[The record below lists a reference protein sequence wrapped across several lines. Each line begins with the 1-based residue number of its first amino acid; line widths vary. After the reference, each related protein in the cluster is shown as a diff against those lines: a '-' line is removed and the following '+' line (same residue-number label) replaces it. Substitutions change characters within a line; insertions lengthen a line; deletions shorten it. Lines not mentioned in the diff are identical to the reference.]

1 MNVVVLGATGSVG
14 RQTADVIAGH
24 PERLAARGLVA
35 HRDVDTMAALI
46 ERLHPA
52 WAVMTDADAA
62 RRLAVRAR
70 PGTVVEAGMERVLDR
85 LGSEPPLTVVAAMSG
100 FVGLAPTLAA
110 ARRGH
115 RVGLA
120 NKETMVAAGGLIRQA
135 VADGGGRLLP
145 MDSEHSAIFQALGDP
160 PRPFRRLWLTA
171 TGGPFRGYRRRELEQ
186 VTAEAALNH
195 PIWRMGPKNTIDSA
209 TLMNKGLEVLEAHW
223 LFDADLDAIEV
234 VVHPSAVVHSLVEFQ
249 DGAML
254 AQLGVPDMRLPIQL
268 ALTWPERWVVPKAAG
283 LDLVHMGDLTFEA
296 PDHELF
302 PGVRLARR
310 AGALGGSAPVVLN
323 AANEVAVARFLTGE
337 IRFLDIAALVE
348 DVLEREPIVAQDSLD
363 TMEAILAVDREAR
376 QRARAWTRR
385 AAPGIPPSRREQGGD
400 HG

>member
-24 PERLAARGLVA
+24 PERLTARGLVA
-35 HRDVDTMAALI
+35 HRDVEAMAALTW
-46 ERLHPA
+46 RLQPA
-52 WAVMTDADAA
+52 WVVMTDPDAA
-62 RRLAVRAR
+62 QRLAVRAR

-85 LGSEPPLTVVAAMSG
+85 MESEPPLTVVAAMSG
-100 FVGLAPTLAA
+100 FVGLTPTLAA

-135 VADGGGRLLP
+135 VATGGGQLLP
-145 MDSEHSAIFQALGDP
+145 MDSEHSAIFQALGEP
-160 PRPFRRLWLTA
+160 ARPFRRLWLTA
-171 TGGPFRGYRRRELEQ
+171 TGGPFRGYRREQ
-186 VTAEAALNH
+186 LDEVTADAALNH
-195 PIWRMGPKNTIDSA
+195 PVWRMGPKNTIDSA

-268 ALTWPERWVVPKAAG
+268 ALSWPERWTVPETSG
-283 LDLVHMGDLTFEA
+283 LDLVHMGELRFEE
-296 PDHELF
+296 PNHELF

-323 AANEVAVARFLTGE
+323 AANEVAVARFLAGE
-337 IRFLDIAALVE
+337 LRFLDIAALVE
-348 DVLEREPIVAQDSLD
+348 AVLEREPVVAADNLE
-363 TMEAILAVDREAR
+363 TILAVDREAR
-376 QRARAWTRR
+376 ERARAWTGRPARSVPQPRR
-385 AAPGIPPSRREQGGD
+385 DPGCE